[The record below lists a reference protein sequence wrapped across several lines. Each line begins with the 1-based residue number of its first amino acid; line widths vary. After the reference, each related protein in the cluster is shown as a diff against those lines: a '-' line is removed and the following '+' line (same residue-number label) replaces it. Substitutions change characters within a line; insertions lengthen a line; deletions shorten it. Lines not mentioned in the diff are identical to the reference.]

1 MLLLRV
7 MNENLLMSYRMF
19 MYKDFL
25 GYVCI
30 LLAERYRFKQ
40 RTEKHPKYG
49 RAMDLLQPKWDI
61 AYPADDITATCA
73 LVE

>member
-1 MLLLRV
+1 MYITSRKISLQA
-7 MNENLLMSYRMF
+7 EN
-19 MYKDFL
+19 
-25 GYVCI
+25 GE
-30 LLAERYRFKQ
+30 A
-40 RTEKHPKYG
+40 PKYG